1 MEKLEEKTRFLKGYR
16 VFFAKIGRLKEM
28 CEMFP
33 DKKEYYQTQ
42 IKKTNQLIESIE
54 NSIKNVDDGILSEIL
69 FQKYILGRS
78 LETVSYELNY
88 SKRQIERLHIVAL
101 EKLKIF

>member
-1 MEKLEEKTRFLKGYR
+1 MEIREEKTKFLKGYL
-16 VFFAKIGRLKEM
+16 VLFAKIERFKEM
-28 CEMFP
+28 CNMFP
-33 DKKEYYQTQ
+33 ERKNYYELQIEKTRKVIEKIEES
-42 IKKTNQLIESIE
+42 IKKI
-54 NSIKNVDDGILSEIL
+54 DDGILSEIL

-88 SKRQIERLHIVAL
+88 SKRQIERLHIIAL